1 MKSNW
6 KYSAHYKSPSGGK
19 ASITSQVKA
28 NTFDEAYEQVRDQLK
43 HQSFELVGM
52 ELRKM

>member
-1 MKSNW
+1 MKGSW
-6 KYSAHYKSPSGGK
+6 KYSAHYKSPSGGN

-28 NTFDEAYEQVRDQLK
+28 DTFDEAYEQVRNQLK

-52 ELRKM
+52 ELRKI